1 MRKTGEEALPLDELN
16 QFNFHAEDLDKFL
29 SLPLEVQQE
38 FLLMEVDLVVRLI
51 GLRDFGR
58 DAAIASNEGYNSEVR
73 NLILGL
79 ENMPMLSLLEAKLD
93 ENLIKATF
101 TDENLQ
107 LARTSNLP

>member
-1 MRKTGEEALPLDELN
+1 MLKTWI
-16 QFNFHAEDLDKFL
+16 NFFFT
-29 SLPLEVQQE
+29 LEVQQE

-58 DAAIASNEGYNSEVR
+58 DAAITLMGYNSEVR

-107 LARTSNLP
+107 LARTSICLKNLQLIHWRMKSCLY